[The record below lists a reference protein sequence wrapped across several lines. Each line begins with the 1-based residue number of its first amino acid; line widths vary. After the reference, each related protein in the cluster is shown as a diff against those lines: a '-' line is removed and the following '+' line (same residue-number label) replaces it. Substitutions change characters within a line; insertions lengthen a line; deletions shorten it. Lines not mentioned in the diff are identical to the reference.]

1 MAEATKSVQISQ
13 RHKSLGHYVL
23 GKTIGEGTFGKVKV
37 GTHVLTGEKVAV
49 KILEKDRVVDT
60 SDVERVSREI
70 HILSIVRH
78 PNIIQLFEIVET
90 AKQLYL
96 ITEYAAGGE
105 LYEYIVVNNRLK
117 EPEACR
123 LFQQVVAGVEYIH
136 KLKIVHR
143 DLKPENLLLN
153 YAKDV
158 KVVDFGLSNTYKQ
171 DERLKTAC
179 GSPCYAAPEMIAN
192 KKYDG
197 LQVDIW
203 SAGVVLFA
211 LLCGFL
217 PFEDPDTS
225 SLYKKILAGNYMIP
239 SFLSEEAKG
248 MIRGMLNIDPRKR
261 FGIEEIKRHPWFGVS
276 PVKAKEGIIV
286 GVHQIPTESCVL
298 QKLGDYGFD
307 PEYTKKCIE
316 ANKHNAATTTYYL
329 LLQKFV
335 REGGKTS
342 ADLSSPLF
350 VPAQIGKN
358 HRTLRE
364 ASQRAKLKF
373 FTNGNTTPHPPT
385 QRTSDFSVRRNHAEY
400 GRVHKLEGTGG
411 SSSNDAEP
419 FRKSIDT
426 VCFKPE
432 LTPKEPLVDSK
443 LRKYILSLTANFA
456 DDQRNRLNVSV
467 DTASSHRKGNKIRL
481 LSHDERVIFQNPL
494 STRIHAG
501 FATQARPNPPIR
513 GKPISTSVS
522 PSISMPRSP
531 KPLSF
536 SPGKVRGALDNYK
549 LLANTYQTTGNRF
562 VTRLP
567 TKVHSAAIN
576 RRTK

>member
-1 MAEATKSVQISQ
+1 MADVAKSVQISQ

-96 ITEYAAGGE
+96 ITEYASGGE
-105 LYEYIVVNNRLK
+105 LYEYIVANTRLK

-192 KKYDG
+192 RKYDG

-211 LLCGFL
+211 LLCGSL

-225 SLYKKILAGNYMIP
+225 SLYKKILAGSYTIP
-239 SFLSEEAKG
+239 SFLSEEAKE
-248 MIRGMLNIDPRKR
+248 MIRGMLNTDPKVR
-261 FGIEEIKRHPWFGVS
+261 FGIEEIKRHPWFGTS
-276 PVKAKEGIIV
+276 PVKAKEGIVV

-298 QKLGDYGFD
+298 QKVGDYGFD

-342 ADLSSPLF
+342 ADLSSPSF
-350 VPAQIGKN
+350 APAQIGRS

-373 FTNGNTTPHPPT
+373 LTGGNATPHPPT
-385 QRTSDFSVRRNHAEY
+385 QRTSGFSVRRKHAEY
-400 GRVHKLEGTGG
+400 GRYHKLEGTGG

-419 FRKSIDT
+419 FRNSIDAAS
-426 VCFKPE
+426 FKPE

-443 LRKYILSLTANFA
+443 LREYILSLTTNFA
-456 DDQRNRLNVSV
+456 DDQRNRLNASV
-467 DTASSHRKGNKIRL
+467 DAANSHRKGNKARL
-481 LSHDERVIFQNPL
+481 FSHDEKVIFQNPL
-494 STRIHAG
+494 STRLHAA
-501 FATQARPNPPIR
+501 FATQTRPNPPIR
-513 GKPISTSVS
+513 GKPISTSVT

-549 LLANTYQTTGNRF
+549 LLANTHQTAGNRF

-567 TKVHSAAIN
+567 AKVHFRN
-576 RRTK
+576 QL